1 MISKQVTTYKT
12 LEEILKDISK
22 QVLETQYTLNLGKL
36 LQMIP
41 NIKCY
46 IFRRVPSKP
55 VLLEAIVASI
65 AIDHH
70 MVMIQVQVRKNFI
83 EDVLLDG
90 DSRVNIIME
99 KLRME
104 LGLSKPKTIT
114 L

>member
-1 MISKQVTTYKT
+1 
-12 LEEILKDISK
+12 
-22 QVLETQYTLNLGKL
+22 
-36 LQMIP
+36 MIP

-55 VLLEAIVASI
+55 VLPEAIVASI

-70 MVMIQVQVRKNFI
+70 MVMIQVQVRKNLI

-99 KLRME
+99 KLRMQ
-104 LGLSKPKTIT
+104 LGLSKPKPSPYNLCKVDQTIAKP
-114 L
+114 LGVIKNDSCSWNSFCNNFYYYVE